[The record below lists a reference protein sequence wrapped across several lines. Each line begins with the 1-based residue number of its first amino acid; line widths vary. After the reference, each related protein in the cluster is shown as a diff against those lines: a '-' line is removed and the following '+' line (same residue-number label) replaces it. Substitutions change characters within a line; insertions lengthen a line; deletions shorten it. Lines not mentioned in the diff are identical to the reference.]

1 MKYIRNFFIFLFCIL
16 LSTYLIWQIPTVKR
30 FTIEK
35 SIEFVNANADFHIAY
50 QNFSYKDLKDISF
63 ENVVIED
70 QKNKK
75 ELLKVQKLQVGV
87 DIFKLFLKKELN
99 IKNLDFVDLIVF
111 IDKNKNIFLNSEEQ
125 KNLDYFNSFH
135 VKIENLKFINCS
147 VFYDN
152 NDVVPNTKLFFDKNH
167 FNVSKINSHLENVI
181 FSKKGISGSIKNF
194 AAESSKILFK
204 DLSLEV
210 DYHDGISLKNINLDS
225 NLGKL
230 SGDCEIFNVEN
241 LDYTLTLRNLT
252 L

>member
-1 MKYIRNFFIFLFCIL
+1 

-50 QNFSYKDLKDISF
+50 QNFSYTDLKDISF

-135 VKIENLKFINCS
+135 VKIENLKFIKNRYSIYKKS
-147 VFYDN
+147 V
-152 NDVVPNTKLFFDKNH
+152 V
-167 FNVSKINSHLENVI
+167 
-181 FSKKGISGSIKNF
+181 
-194 AAESSKILFK
+194 
-204 DLSLEV
+204 
-210 DYHDGISLKNINLDS
+210 
-225 NLGKL
+225 
-230 SGDCEIFNVEN
+230 
-241 LDYTLTLRNLT
+241 
-252 L
+252 